1 MGSDKMLKKHF
12 LVTKK
17 IFQVILYL
25 TEMIGISYLLT
36 KVTSIYLPTENF
48 IDFFERMT
56 IFFTFYQI
64 IIFGILQQLNDM
76 KKDEYLAILTM
87 YKYVELYNSDKR
99 EYIANDIKNL
109 IQKQLDS
116 SMLNDNDIR
125 NEYLE
130 IKKVFDNN
138 QKFDDTLIK
147 IKIIK
152 YEHCY
157 EEATLNWKY
166 SILTR
171 LFK

>member
-1 MGSDKMLKKHF
+1 MLKKHY

-36 KVTSIYLPTENF
+36 KITSIYLPTENF

-64 IIFGILQQLNDM
+64 IIFGIFQQLNDM

-99 EYIANDIKNL
+99 EYIAKDIKNL

-130 IKKVFDNN
+130 IKKLFDNN
-138 QKFDDTLIK
+138 QKFADTLIK

-152 YEHCY
+152 YEHCC
-157 EEATLNWKY
+157 EETTLNWKF

-171 LFK
+171 LLK

>member
-1 MGSDKMLKKHF
+1 MLKKHY

-17 IFQVILYL
+17 IFQIILYL

-36 KVTSIYLPTENF
+36 KITSIFLPTENF

-64 IIFGILQQLNDM
+64 IIFGIFQQLNDM

-99 EYIANDIKNL
+99 EYIAKDIKNL

-130 IKKVFDNN
+130 IKKLFENN

-152 YEHCY
+152 YEHCC
-157 EEATLNWKY
+157 EEATLNWKF

-171 LFK
+171 LLK

>member
-157 EEATLNWKY
+157 EEATLNWKF

>member
-1 MGSDKMLKKHF
+1 MLKKHY

-36 KVTSIYLPTENF
+36 KITSIYLPTENF

-64 IIFGILQQLNDM
+64 IIFGIFQQLNDM

-99 EYIANDIKNL
+99 EYIAKDIKNL

-130 IKKVFDNN
+130 IKKLFDNN

-152 YEHCY
+152 YEHCC
-157 EEATLNWKY
+157 EETTLNWKF

-171 LFK
+171 LLN

>member
-1 MGSDKMLKKHF
+1 MLKKHY

-36 KVTSIYLPTENF
+36 KITSIYLPTENF

-64 IIFGILQQLNDM
+64 IIFGIFQQLNDM

-99 EYIANDIKNL
+99 EYIAKDIKNL

-130 IKKVFDNN
+130 IKKLFDNN

-152 YEHCY
+152 YEHCC
-157 EEATLNWKY
+157 EEITLNWKF

-171 LFK
+171 LLK

>member
-1 MGSDKMLKKHF
+1 MLKKHY

-36 KVTSIYLPTENF
+36 KITSIYLPTENF

-64 IIFGILQQLNDM
+64 IIFGIFQQLNDM

-99 EYIANDIKNL
+99 EYIAKDIKNL

-130 IKKVFDNN
+130 IKKLFDNN

-152 YEHCY
+152 YEHCC
-157 EEATLNWKY
+157 EETTLNWKI

-171 LFK
+171 LLK

>member
-1 MGSDKMLKKHF
+1 MLKKHY

-25 TEMIGISYLLT
+25 TEMICISYLLT
-36 KVTSIYLPTENF
+36 KITSIYLPTENF

-64 IIFGILQQLNDM
+64 IIFGIFQQLNDM

-99 EYIANDIKNL
+99 EYIAKDIKNL

-130 IKKVFDNN
+130 IKKLFDNN

-152 YEHCY
+152 YEHCC
-157 EEATLNWKY
+157 EETTLNWKF

-171 LFK
+171 LLNRR

>member
-1 MGSDKMLKKHF
+1 MLKKHY

-36 KVTSIYLPTENF
+36 KITSIHLPTENF
-48 IDFFERMT
+48 IVFFERMT

-64 IIFGILQQLNDM
+64 IIFGIFQQLNDM

-99 EYIANDIKNL
+99 EYIAKDIKNL

-125 NEYLE
+125 NECLE
-130 IKKVFDNN
+130 IKKLFDNN

-147 IKIIK
+147 IRIIK
-152 YEHCY
+152 YEHCC
-157 EEATLNWKY
+157 EEATLNWKF

-171 LFK
+171 LLK

>member
-1 MGSDKMLKKHF
+1 MLKKHY

-36 KVTSIYLPTENF
+36 KITSIYLPTENF

-64 IIFGILQQLNDM
+64 IIFGIFQQLNDM

-99 EYIANDIKNL
+99 EYIAKDIKNL

-116 SMLNDNDIR
+116 SMINDNDIR

-130 IKKVFDNN
+130 IKKLFDNN

-152 YEHCY
+152 YEHCC
-157 EEATLNWKY
+157 EETTLNWKF

-171 LFK
+171 LLK

>member
-1 MGSDKMLKKHF
+1 MLKKHY

-36 KVTSIYLPTENF
+36 KITSIFLPTENF

-64 IIFGILQQLNDM
+64 IIFGIFQQLNDM

-99 EYIANDIKNL
+99 EYIAKDIKNL

-130 IKKVFDNN
+130 IKKLFENN

-152 YEHCY
+152 YEHCC
-157 EEATLNWKY
+157 EEATLNWKF
-166 SILTR
+166 SILIR
-171 LFK
+171 LLK

>member
-1 MGSDKMLKKHF
+1 
-12 LVTKK
+12 
-17 IFQVILYL
+17 
-25 TEMIGISYLLT
+25 
-36 KVTSIYLPTENF
+36 
-48 IDFFERMT
+48 
-56 IFFTFYQI
+56 
-64 IIFGILQQLNDM
+64 M

-99 EYIANDIKNL
+99 EYIAKDIKNL

-130 IKKVFDNN
+130 IKKLFDNN

-152 YEHCY
+152 YEHCC
-157 EEATLNWKY
+157 EETTLNWKF

-171 LFK
+171 LLK

>member
-1 MGSDKMLKKHF
+1 MLKKHY

-36 KVTSIYLPTENF
+36 KITSIYLPTENF

-64 IIFGILQQLNDM
+64 IIFGIFQQLNDM

-99 EYIANDIKNL
+99 EYIAKDIKNL

-130 IKKVFDNN
+130 IKKLFDNN

-147 IKIIK
+147 IKVIK
-152 YEHCY
+152 YEHCC
-157 EEATLNWKY
+157 EETTLNWKF

-171 LFK
+171 LLK

>member
-1 MGSDKMLKKHF
+1 MLKKNY

-17 IFQVILYL
+17 NFQVILYL

-36 KVTSIYLPTENF
+36 KITSIYLPTENF

-64 IIFGILQQLNDM
+64 IIFGIFQQLNDM

-99 EYIANDIKNL
+99 EYIAKDIKNL

-130 IKKVFDNN
+130 IKKLFDNN

-152 YEHCY
+152 YEHCC
-157 EEATLNWKY
+157 EEATLNWKF

-171 LFK
+171 LLK

>member
-1 MGSDKMLKKHF
+1 MLKKHY

-36 KVTSIYLPTENF
+36 KITSIYLPTENF

-64 IIFGILQQLNDM
+64 IIFGIFQQLNDM

-99 EYIANDIKNL
+99 ECIAKDIKNL

-130 IKKVFDNN
+130 IKKLFDNN

-152 YEHCY
+152 YEHCC
-157 EEATLNWKY
+157 EETTLNWKF

-171 LFK
+171 LLK

>member
-1 MGSDKMLKKHF
+1 MLKKHY

-36 KVTSIYLPTENF
+36 KITSIYLPTENF

-64 IIFGILQQLNDM
+64 IIFGIFQQLNDM

-99 EYIANDIKNL
+99 EYIAKDIKNL

-130 IKKVFDNN
+130 IKKLFDNN

-152 YEHCY
+152 YNC
-157 EEATLNWKY
+157 
-166 SILTR
+166 I
-171 LFK
+171 F

>member
-1 MGSDKMLKKHF
+1 MLKKHY

-36 KVTSIYLPTENF
+36 KITSIYLPTENF

-64 IIFGILQQLNDM
+64 IIFGIFQQLNDM

-99 EYIANDIKNL
+99 EYIAKDIKNL

-130 IKKVFDNN
+130 IKKLFDNN

-152 YEHCY
+152 YEHCC
-157 EEATLNWKY
+157 EETTLNWKF

-171 LFK
+171 LLK

>member
-1 MGSDKMLKKHF
+1 MLKKHY

-36 KVTSIYLPTENF
+36 KITSIYLPTENF
-48 IDFFERMT
+48 IDFSERMT

-64 IIFGILQQLNDM
+64 IIFGIFQQLNDM

-99 EYIANDIKNL
+99 EYIAKDIKNL

-130 IKKVFDNN
+130 IKKLFDNN

-152 YEHCY
+152 YEHCC
-157 EEATLNWKY
+157 EETTLNWKF

-171 LFK
+171 LLK

>member
-1 MGSDKMLKKHF
+1 MLKKHY

-36 KVTSIYLPTENF
+36 KITSIYLPTENF

-64 IIFGILQQLNDM
+64 IIFGIFQQLNDM

-99 EYIANDIKNL
+99 EYIAKDIKNL

-116 SMLNDNDIR
+116 SMLNDKDIR

-130 IKKVFDNN
+130 IKKLFDNN

-152 YEHCY
+152 YEHCC
-157 EEATLNWKY
+157 EETTLNWKF

-171 LFK
+171 LLK

>member
-1 MGSDKMLKKHF
+1 MLKKHY

-36 KVTSIYLPTENF
+36 KITSIYLPTENF

-64 IIFGILQQLNDM
+64 IIFGIFQQLNDI

-99 EYIANDIKNL
+99 EYIARDIKNL

-130 IKKVFDNN
+130 IKKLFDNN

-152 YEHCY
+152 YEHCC
-157 EEATLNWKY
+157 EEAILNWKF

-171 LFK
+171 LLK

>member
-1 MGSDKMLKKHF
+1 MLKKNY

-36 KVTSIYLPTENF
+36 KITSIYLPTENF

-64 IIFGILQQLNDM
+64 IIFGIFQQLNDM

-99 EYIANDIKNL
+99 EYIAKDIKNL

-130 IKKVFDNN
+130 IKKLFDNN

-152 YEHCY
+152 YEHCC
-157 EEATLNWKY
+157 EETTLNWKF

-171 LFK
+171 LLK

>member
-1 MGSDKMLKKHF
+1 MLKKHY

-36 KVTSIYLPTENF
+36 KITSIYLPTENF

-64 IIFGILQQLNDM
+64 IIFGIFQQLNDM

-99 EYIANDIKNL
+99 EYIAKDIKNL

-125 NEYLE
+125 NECLE
-130 IKKVFDNN
+130 IKKLFDNN

-152 YEHCY
+152 YEHCC
-157 EEATLNWKY
+157 EEATLNWKF

-171 LFK
+171 LLK

>member
-1 MGSDKMLKKHF
+1 MLKKHY

-36 KVTSIYLPTENF
+36 KITSIYLPTENF

-64 IIFGILQQLNDM
+64 IIFGIFQQLNDM

-87 YKYVELYNSDKR
+87 Y
-99 EYIANDIKNL
+99 KNL

-130 IKKVFDNN
+130 IKKLFDNN

-152 YEHCY
+152 YEHCC
-157 EEATLNWKY
+157 EETTLNWKF

-171 LFK
+171 LLK

>member
-1 MGSDKMLKKHF
+1 MIKQHY

-17 IFQVILYL
+17 FFQIILYL
-25 TEMIGISYLLT
+25 TEMIGVSYLLT
-36 KVTSIYLPTENF
+36 KVTNIYIPTKNF

-87 YKYVELYNSDKR
+87 YRYVELYNSNKR
-99 EYIANDIKNL
+99 EYIAKDIKEL
-109 IQKQLDS
+109 IQRQLDN
-116 SMLNDNDIR
+116 SMLNDNNIR
-125 NEYLE
+125 TEYLD
-130 IKKVFDNN
+130 IKKVLDND
-138 QKFDDTLIK
+138 QIFDDTLIK

-152 YEHCY
+152 YEHCC
-157 EEATLNWKY
+157 EAATLNWKY
-166 SILTR
+166 SILIR

>member
-1 MGSDKMLKKHF
+1 MLKKHY

-25 TEMIGISYLLT
+25 TEMIGISYFLT
-36 KVTSIYLPTENF
+36 KITSIYLPTENF

-64 IIFGILQQLNDM
+64 IIFGIFQQLNDM

-99 EYIANDIKNL
+99 EYIAKDIKNL

-130 IKKVFDNN
+130 IKKLFDNN

-152 YEHCY
+152 YEHCC
-157 EEATLNWKY
+157 EETTLNWKF

-171 LFK
+171 LLK

>member
-1 MGSDKMLKKHF
+1 MLKKHY

-36 KVTSIYLPTENF
+36 KITSIYLPTENF

-64 IIFGILQQLNDM
+64 IIFGIFQQLNDM

-99 EYIANDIKNL
+99 EYIAKDIKNL

-130 IKKVFDNN
+130 IKKLFDNN

-157 EEATLNWKY
+157 EEATLNWKF

>member
-64 IIFGILQQLNDM
+64 IIFGIFQQLNDM

-99 EYIANDIKNL
+99 EYIAKDIKNL

-147 IKIIK
+147 IRIIK
-152 YEHCY
+152 YEHCC
-157 EEATLNWKY
+157 EEATLNWKF

-171 LFK
+171 LLK

>member
-1 MGSDKMLKKHF
+1 MLKKHY

-36 KVTSIYLPTENF
+36 KITSIYLPTENF

-64 IIFGILQQLNDM
+64 IIFGIFQQLNDM

-99 EYIANDIKNL
+99 EYIAKDIKNL

-130 IKKVFDNN
+130 IKKLFDNN

-152 YEHCY
+152 YEHCC
-157 EEATLNWKY
+157 EETTLNWKF
-166 SILTR
+166 SILPR
-171 LFK
+171 LLK

>member
-1 MGSDKMLKKHF
+1 MLKKHY

-36 KVTSIYLPTENF
+36 KITSIYLPTENF

-64 IIFGILQQLNDM
+64 IIFGIFQQLNDM
-76 KKDEYLAILTM
+76 KKDEYLAILTV

-99 EYIANDIKNL
+99 EYIAKDIKNL

-130 IKKVFDNN
+130 IKKLFDNN

-152 YEHCY
+152 YEHCC
-157 EEATLNWKY
+157 EEATLNWKF

-171 LFK
+171 LLK

>member
-1 MGSDKMLKKHF
+1 MLKKHY

-36 KVTSIYLPTENF
+36 KITSIYLPTENF

-64 IIFGILQQLNDM
+64 IIFGIFQQLNDM

-99 EYIANDIKNL
+99 EYIAKDIKNL

-157 EEATLNWKY
+157 EEATLNWKF

>member
-1 MGSDKMLKKHF
+1 MLKKHY

-36 KVTSIYLPTENF
+36 KITSIYLPTENF

-64 IIFGILQQLNDM
+64 IIFGIFQQLNDM

-99 EYIANDIKNL
+99 EYIAKDIKNL

-130 IKKVFDNN
+130 IKKLFDNN

-152 YEHCY
+152 YENCC
-157 EEATLNWKY
+157 EETTLNWKF

-171 LFK
+171 LLK

>member
-1 MGSDKMLKKHF
+1 MLKKHY

-36 KVTSIYLPTENF
+36 KITSIYLPTENF
-48 IDFFERMT
+48 IDFFERMI

-64 IIFGILQQLNDM
+64 IIFGIFQQLNDM

-99 EYIANDIKNL
+99 EYIAKDIKNL

-130 IKKVFDNN
+130 IKKLFDNN

-152 YEHCY
+152 YEHCC
-157 EEATLNWKY
+157 EETTLNWKF

-171 LFK
+171 LLK

>member
-1 MGSDKMLKKHF
+1 MLKKHY

-36 KVTSIYLPTENF
+36 KITSIYLPTENF

-64 IIFGILQQLNDM
+64 IIFGIFQQLNDM

-99 EYIANDIKNL
+99 EYIAKDIKNL

-116 SMLNDNDIR
+116 SMLKDNDIR

-130 IKKVFDNN
+130 IKKLFDNN

-152 YEHCY
+152 YEHCC
-157 EEATLNWKY
+157 EETTLNWKF
-166 SILTR
+166 SLLTR
-171 LFK
+171 LLK

>member
-1 MGSDKMLKKHF
+1 MLKKHY

-36 KVTSIYLPTENF
+36 KITSIYLPTENF

-64 IIFGILQQLNDM
+64 IIFGIFQQLNDM

-99 EYIANDIKNL
+99 EYIAKDIKNL

-130 IKKVFDNN
+130 IKKLFDNN

-152 YEHCY
+152 YELCC
-157 EEATLNWKY
+157 EETTLNWKF

-171 LFK
+171 LLK

>member
-1 MGSDKMLKKHF
+1 MLKKHY

-36 KVTSIYLPTENF
+36 KITSIYLPTENF

-64 IIFGILQQLNDM
+64 IIFGIFQQLNDM

-99 EYIANDIKNL
+99 EYIAKDIKNL

-130 IKKVFDNN
+130 IKKLFDNN

-147 IKIIK
+147 LKIIK
-152 YEHCY
+152 YEHCC
-157 EEATLNWKY
+157 EETTLNWKF

-171 LFK
+171 LLK

>member
-1 MGSDKMLKKHF
+1 
-12 LVTKK
+12 
-17 IFQVILYL
+17 
-25 TEMIGISYLLT
+25 MIGISYLLT
-36 KVTSIYLPTENF
+36 KITSIYLPTENF

-64 IIFGILQQLNDM
+64 IIFGIFQQLNDM

-99 EYIANDIKNL
+99 EYIAKDIKNL

-130 IKKVFDNN
+130 IKKLFDNN

-152 YEHCY
+152 YEHCC
-157 EEATLNWKY
+157 EETILNWKF

-171 LFK
+171 LLK

>member
-1 MGSDKMLKKHF
+1 MLKSHY

-17 IFQVILYL
+17 IFQIVLYL
-25 TEMIGISYLLT
+25 TEMIGVSYLLA
-36 KVTSIYLPTENF
+36 KITSIYLPVKNF

-76 KKDEYLAILTM
+76 KKDEYLAILSM
-87 YKYVELYNSDKR
+87 YKYVELYNSSKR
-99 EYIANDIKNL
+99 EYIAIDIIN
-109 IQKQLDS
+109 IIEKQLENM
-116 SMLNDNDIR
+116 MLNDNDVR

-130 IKKVFDNN
+130 IKKVFKEN
-138 QKFDDTLIK
+138 QEFDDTLIK
-147 IKIIK
+147 LKIIK

-157 EEATLNWKY
+157 EAATLNWKY
-166 SILTR
+166 SLLIR

>member
-1 MGSDKMLKKHF
+1 MLKKHY

-36 KVTSIYLPTENF
+36 KITSIYLPTENF
-48 IDFFERMT
+48 IDFFEKMT

-64 IIFGILQQLNDM
+64 IIFGIFQQLNDM
-76 KKDEYLAILTM
+76 NKDEYLAILTM

-99 EYIANDIKNL
+99 EYIAKDIKNL

-130 IKKVFDNN
+130 IKKLFDNN

-152 YEHCY
+152 YEHCC
-157 EEATLNWKY
+157 EEATLNWKF

-171 LFK
+171 LLK